1 MTNAGRTRSLGAEL
15 SARWSPTEDIT
26 VTSAYGYTNATFR
39 EYDNGRADFRG
50 KRLPYAP
57 AHTLFASASW
67 ITPWHPAGLS
77 TEVNVTVRGAGDI
90 MWNEENSIRQKFYA
104 LPGAS
109 FTLRGER
116 WNLRIWGENLS
127 NTQYKTFYFMS
138 MGNSFA
144 QRGNPIT
151 FGATLRINLNK
162 Y

>member
-1 MTNAGRTRSLGAEL
+1 
-15 SARWSPTEDIT
+15 
-26 VTSAYGYTNATFR
+26 
-39 EYDNGRADFRG
+39 
-50 KRLPYAP
+50 
-57 AHTLFASASW
+57 
-67 ITPWHPAGLS
+67 
-77 TEVNVTVRGAGDI
+77 

-109 FTLRGER
+109 FALRGER

-151 FGATLRINLNK
+151 VGATLRINLNK
-162 Y
+162 D